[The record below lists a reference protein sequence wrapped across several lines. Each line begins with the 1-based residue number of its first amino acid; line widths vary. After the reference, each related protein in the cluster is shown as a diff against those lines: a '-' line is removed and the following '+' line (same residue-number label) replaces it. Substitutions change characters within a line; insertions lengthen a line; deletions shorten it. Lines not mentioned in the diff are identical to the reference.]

1 MINLTGIISAVLT
14 LIVAVLSAYLIPL
27 IKRKVDAE
35 KLATIQF
42 WVEIAVDAAEQVF
55 RDGGLGAEKK
65 KYVVN
70 VLEARGFSI
79 DADELNNLIEAAVLE
94 MKNELY

>member
-42 WVEIAVDAAEQVF
+42 WVGIAVDAAEQVF

-70 VLEARGFSI
+70 FLEARGFSI
-79 DADELNNLIEAAVLE
+79 DAEELNNLIEAAVLE
-94 MKNELY
+94 LKQEL

>member
-14 LIVAVLSAYLIPL
+14 LIVAVLSAFLIPL

-42 WVEIAVDAAEQVF
+42 WVGIAVDAAEQVF

-70 VLEARGFSI
+70 FLEARGFSI
-79 DADELNNLIEAAVLE
+79 DAEELNNLIEAAVLE

>member
-1 MINLTGIISAVLT
+1 MIDLTGIISAVLT
-14 LIVAVLSAYLIPL
+14 LIVAVLSAFLIPL

-42 WVEIAVDAAEQVF
+42 WVGIAVDAAEQVF

-70 VLEARGFSI
+70 FLEARGFSI

>member
-42 WVEIAVDAAEQVF
+42 WVGIAVDAAEQVF

-70 VLEARGFSI
+70 FLEARGFSI

>member
-70 VLEARGFSI
+70 FLEARGFSI

>member
-1 MINLTGIISAVLT
+1 MIDLTGIISAVLT
-14 LIVAVLSAYLIPL
+14 LIVAVLSAFLIPL

-42 WVEIAVDAAEQVF
+42 WVGIAVDAAEQVF

-70 VLEARGFSI
+70 FLEARGFSI
-79 DADELNNLIEAAVLE
+79 DAEELNNLIEAAVLE
-94 MKNELY
+94 LKQEL